1 MNRRLLLCTP
11 RFAPQLGGAETWTRE
26 VGRGL
31 RARGHALSVV
41 TRAAP
46 GLPGRDRVDS
56 IEVVRAPGGRVAFA
70 RAIASHVTGERPD
83 AVLAQYS
90 ALPAAVL
97 AARRAGVPC
106 IGIVHDVYGVA
117 DSIRIKGPL
126 RGLART
132 VGLEQWLRLV
142 GPDAFLVPS
151 RAVASRLAGLARGRP
166 ITVVPA
172 GGDHLPPGEPVARDP
187 RQLIFVGRIVPQKGV
202 ADIVAAMAI
211 LKARGRGCHVVIVG
225 EGPAAAALRDG
236 ARALGEAV
244 RFVGSIPDEELD
256 REIRRS
262 LALLL
267 PSRRE
272 GWGLAVTEA
281 ASRGTPYI
289 AYDIPAVREQHEQ
302 LQGGLLVAA
311 GPEPLAAAI
320 EELLADPARAERL
333 GEHGRGVA
341 ATMTWADAA
350 AVVERSIAAVTA
362 R

>member
-1 MNRRLLLCTP
+1 
-11 RFAPQLGGAETWTRE
+11 
-26 VGRGL
+26 
-31 RARGHALSVV
+31 VV
-41 TRAAP
+41 TRGAS
-46 GLPGRDRVDS
+46 GLPERDRVDS
-56 IEVVRAPGGRVAFA
+56 IDIVRAPGGRVAFA
-70 RAIASHVTGERPD
+70 RAIASQIAGKRPD

-97 AARRAGVPC
+97 AARKARVPC

-117 DSIRIKGPL
+117 DSIRLKGTL

-132 VGLEQWLRLV
+132 LGLEQWLRLF

-151 RAVASRLAGLARGRP
+151 RAVASRLTGLGRGRP

-187 RQLIFVGRIVPQKGV
+187 RQLIFVGRLVPQKGV
-202 ADIVAAMAI
+202 ADIIAAVRI
-211 LKARGRGCHVVIVG
+211 LTSRGWPCHVVIVG
-225 EGPAAAALRDG
+225 EGPAAAALQSR

-244 RFVGSIPDEELD
+244 RFAGSVPDGELD

-281 ASRGTPYI
+281 ASRGTPYV
-289 AYDIPAVREQHEQ
+289 AYDIPAVREQHGQ

-311 GPEPLAAAI
+311 GPEPLAAGI
-320 EELLADPARAERL
+320 EELLADPAHAELL
-333 GEHGRGVA
+333 GERGREAA

-350 AVVERSIAAVTA
+350 AVVERSIVAVGTLSP